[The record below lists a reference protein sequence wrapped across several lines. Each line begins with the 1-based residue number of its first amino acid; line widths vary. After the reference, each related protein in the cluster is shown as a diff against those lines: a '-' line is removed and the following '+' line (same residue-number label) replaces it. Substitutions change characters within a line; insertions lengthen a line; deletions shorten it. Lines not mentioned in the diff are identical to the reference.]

1 MKVFVEDL
9 HPGQMREQLTIKALC
24 AQAQI
29 QSNTAINYRGLRL
42 YLPTYL
48 LLTDHRAELLLWND
62 CNNTILGS
70 DKRYYLLLS
79 KHYSSFFCKLEYMH
93 DARLQMSTTAYAGVC
108 LHTSGR
114 SRLCFT
120 ACESLTSGLN
130 LSMFPAVGW
139 AGKWQA
145 LSKIS
150 AVFTGMMGISG
161 TFPTAVK
168 SSTIPALLNTPGSV
182 LHPARVPI
190 KQLRHLVFGNS
201 PPRKGVINSWKTVFT
216 VKAS

>member
-1 MKVFVEDL
+1 
-9 HPGQMREQLTIKALC
+9 
-24 AQAQI
+24 
-29 QSNTAINYRGLRL
+29 
-42 YLPTYL
+42 
-48 LLTDHRAELLLWND
+48 
-62 CNNTILGS
+62 
-70 DKRYYLLLS
+70 
-79 KHYSSFFCKLEYMH
+79 MH
-93 DARLQMSTTAYAGVC
+93 HACVQMSVIAYADVC
-108 LHTSGR
+108 SHTSVR

-168 SSTIPALLNTPGSV
+168 SSAIPARLNTPGPV

-201 PPRKGVINSWKTVFT
+201 RPQKGVIKS
-216 VKAS
+216 